1 MPSVRLLDWTG
12 LVQVVKLELSI
23 LQSKLLI
30 PTPVSLPENSNVA
43 MFEDVFSPEV
53 IIDLLPSV
61 ADRIELSGG
70 TVSIVQLNDAGD
82 GSLFDELSSDN
93 TLKV

>member
-1 MPSVRLLDWTG
+1 
-12 LVQVVKLELSI
+12 
-23 LQSKLLI
+23 
-30 PTPVSLPENSNVA
+30 

>member
-1 MPSVRLLDWTG
+1 MA
-12 LVQVVKLELSI
+12 K
-23 LQSKLLI
+23 
-30 PTPVSLPENSNVA
+30 
-43 MFEDVFSPEV
+43 FEDVFSPEV

-93 TLKV
+93 TLKVWVPSVMLAGVNCTGLVHVVNDAVSNEHSR